1 MGPSPKELLS
11 ASLTVDYPG
20 KPGVLRNTSF
30 QMNEGEI
37 LGLVGTSGSGK
48 STLALALMRLLNF
61 KGGSLTGSVRF
72 GGADLLQLSE
82 REMRAIRGREI
93 ALVLQ
98 SPVSSLNPALR
109 IGWQM
114 REAWKAHAHSSKE
127 WKREALA
134 AFESVSLPAEEAFLR
149 RYPSEIS
156 VGQAQRVLT
165 AMAILHHPQLLIA
178 DEPTSALDVITQAE
192 ILELFS
198 SLNRRMGMAILY
210 ISHDLL
216 SIASICHRVAILHHG
231 EIVEC
236 AGVEQ
241 IFGAP
246 QHAYTR
252 QLIAALPRHPKL
264 RSQAVSSNF

>member
-1 MGPSPKELLS
+1 MEPSPKELLS

-20 KPGVLRNTSF
+20 KPGVLRNASF
-30 QMNEGEI
+30 QLNEGEI

-48 STLALALMRLLNF
+48 STLALALMRLLSF
-61 KGGSLTGSVRF
+61 KGGTLSGFVRF

-98 SPVSSLNPALR
+98 SPISSLNPALR

-114 REAWKAHAHSSKE
+114 REAWKAHARSSKE
-127 WKREALA
+127 WKREVLA
-134 AFESVSLPAEEAFLR
+134 ALESVSLPAEEAFLH

-165 AMAILHHPQLLIA
+165 AMAVLHHPQLLIA

-198 SLNRRMGMAILY
+198 RLNRRLGMAILY

-216 SIASICHRVAILHHG
+216 SIASICHRVAILHQG

-236 AGVEQ
+236 AKVEQ

-252 QLIAALPRHPKL
+252 QLIAALPRQPKVKA
-264 RSQAVSSNF
+264 QTVTSNF